1 MRALRRLLMR
11 LVSTPRCRDEAR
23 FREELDAH
31 LEMRT
36 AEHVR
41 AGLSSGEA
49 RRRRPRVRTDRVLLR
64 PLPVS
69 KPHELVYVT
78 EERFP
83 TQPNARFSYPFYMVL
98 RDNTVLNGLA
108 ARAAHPLNLTV
119 NGQTVR
125 ATASSCPA
133 TISTS
138 RASARSLAGLFRR
151 TTTKRLAPTR
161 WP

>member
-49 RRRRPRVRTDRVLLR
+49 RRRAVLEFGPIECCFGRCPSRSRT
-64 PLPVS
+64 
-69 KPHELVYVT
+69 
-78 EERFP
+78 
-83 TQPNARFSYPFYMVL
+83 
-98 RDNTVLNGLA
+98 
-108 ARAAHPLNLTV
+108 
-119 NGQTVR
+119 
-125 ATASSCPA
+125 SS
-133 TISTS
+133 
-138 RASARSLAGLFRR
+138 FM
-151 TTTKRLAPTR
+151 
-161 WP
+161 